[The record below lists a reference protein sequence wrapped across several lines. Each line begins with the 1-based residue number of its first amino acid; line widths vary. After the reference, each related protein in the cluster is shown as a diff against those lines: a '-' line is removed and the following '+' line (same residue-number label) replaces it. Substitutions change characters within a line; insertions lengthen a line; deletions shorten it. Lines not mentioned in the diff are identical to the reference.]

1 MTAAAVPVLA
11 PAERRRLI
19 TRGLLRALT
28 GTVVL
33 VALYFLLPLD
43 RIDSVPL
50 EVSLAIALLALLG
63 VSVWQLRAITRA
75 AHPGVRAIG
84 ALAITAPLFLLLF
97 AASYLLMAQADPA
110 NFSIPTLTR
119 TDALYFTITIFATV
133 GFGDISA
140 TSQSARLL
148 VSAQMILDLLVL
160 GLGIRVLTGAVQ
172 RGRQRQAP
180 DPNAATTDGS

>member
-1 MTAAAVPVLA
+1 M
-11 PAERRRLI
+11 
-19 TRGLLRALT
+19 
-28 GTVVL
+28 
-33 VALYFLLPLD
+33 
-43 RIDSVPL
+43 PL
-50 EVSLAIALLALLG
+50 EVSLAISLLALLG

-97 AASYLLMAQADPA
+97 AASYFLMAQADPA
-110 NFSIPTLTR
+110 NLSTPTLTR
-119 TDALYFTITIFATV
+119 IDALYFTITIFATV

-140 TSQSARLL
+140 TSQSARL

>member
-1 MTAAAVPVLA
+1 M
-11 PAERRRLI
+11 
-19 TRGLLRALT
+19 
-28 GTVVL
+28 
-33 VALYFLLPLD
+33 
-43 RIDSVPL
+43 PL
-50 EVSLAIALLALLG
+50 EVSLAISLLALLG

-97 AASYLLMAQADPA
+97 AASYFLMAQADPA
-110 NFSIPTLTR
+110 NFSTHTLTR

>member
-50 EVSLAIALLALLG
+50 EVSLAISLLALLG

-97 AASYLLMAQADPA
+97 AASYFLMAQADPA
-110 NFSIPTLTR
+110 NFSTPTLTR
-119 TDALYFTITIFATV
+119 IDALYFTITIFATV